1 MEKKI
6 LLLGLVLGAIAIVL
20 GAFAAHG
27 LKSKLE
33 PNALQSFET
42 GVKYQMYHA
51 LFLVFVASTNLLS
64 VEIKTKVFYMV
75 LVGVVLFSGSIYLL
89 STQTLTNI
97 NFKKI
102 GFVTPIGGLILIASW
117 VYPIIKLLFAK

>member
-6 LLLGLVLGAIAIVL
+6 LFLGLVLGAIAIVL

-27 LKSKLE
+27 LKNKLDVS
-33 PNALQSFET
+33 ALQSFET

-51 LFLVFVASTNLLS
+51 LFLVFVASSNLLS
-64 VEIKTKVFYMV
+64 IEVKTTIFYLVF
-75 LVGVVLFSGSIYLL
+75 VGVLLFSGSIYLL
-89 STQTLTNI
+89 STQSLTHVD
-97 NFKKI
+97 FKKI

-117 VYPIIKLLFAK
+117 VYPLVKLIAIK